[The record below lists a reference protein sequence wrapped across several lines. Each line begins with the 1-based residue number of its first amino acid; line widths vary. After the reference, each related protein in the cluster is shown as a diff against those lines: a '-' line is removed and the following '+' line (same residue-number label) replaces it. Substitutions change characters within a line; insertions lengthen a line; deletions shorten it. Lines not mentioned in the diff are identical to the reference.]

1 MFPCRGGLMLLLGIF
16 WLWLGW
22 SAKDQGLNWD
32 KNSSNREYFSG
43 TISEVGIDLKGE
55 NAW

>member
-1 MFPCRGGLMLLLGIF
+1 MLLLGIF